1 MKFLIFSIAL
11 LSFISLSAQDSWKV
25 MHNGKTIL
33 NTDVES
39 VEKNTIEIKA
49 SELKKKSYL
58 CISYNEA
65 VKQGDWKRSIIV
77 FDEKDNQL
85 YKKENFTVKIENSIL
100 MGLFN
105 KSKVL
110 KVYTTS
116 LPKDPKLAAAVRIRR
131 VHLAT
136 IRML

>member
-1 MKFLIFSIAL
+1 MKFFIFSIAL

>member
-1 MKFLIFSIAL
+1 MKFFIFSIAL

-65 VKQGDWKRSIIV
+65 VKQRDWKRSIIV

-110 KVYTTS
+110 KIYTTS

>member
-1 MKFLIFSIAL
+1 
-11 LSFISLSAQDSWKV
+11 

-58 CISYNEA
+58 CISYKEA
-65 VKQGDWKRSIIV
+65 VKQGGWKRSIIV

-110 KVYTTS
+110 NIYTTS

>member
-110 KVYTTS
+110 KIYTTS